1 MTTATATAHHTA
13 ASSHDCLTE
22 SAPEKASGEM
32 KLPETVLNMAWKSMT
47 ISTLPPVPLYT
58 HVSTSVQARM
68 ITMSHPPICPVATTS
83 GRCHRAHTA
92 PRIRLATSAERPAC
106 RLGRAN
112 PLQPGSSHAPP
123 IPGIRSATAKVEKR
137 PVQPPISA
145 AEGAWAPSRTFSAV
159 AARAIPTGSKSA
171 TAYHLIP
178 TRQRTIR
185 RSRPPIPLLPW
196 VMASTTSAARK
207 GPKEAMGVGERPK
220 AYRIQ
225 GHHESAQVSTKNA
238 TSGCRFTKDTVHL
251 LPCRVTGSWPGSSPR
266 SRRRAGSGPAP
277 THERSGSCN
286 VCIILLRRG
295 GRIAQK
301 DYLEVH
307 SEPVASEL
315 RRTPSARSLENP
327 CRTNVSEMYRRKR
340 RRGGNLVGPV
350 DPRRPGSAVS
360 ERIYS
365 DPCDCTRCCS
375 P

>member
-1 MTTATATAHHTA
+1 MNPRCSKILHIHPPPQHVALAPPLRMSYRDIREVWGTGSMQDPGCGLRRMFLPRTPVNKGLEPLLPHPVAGLPLVHAGMGLTAPGGVAVPGSSAPPSSSCLWSLRERCFGPAHTTTATATAHHTA

-68 ITMSHPPICPVATTS
+68 ITMSHPPICPVATTN

-106 RLGRAN
+106 SLGRAN
-112 PLQPGSSHAPP
+112 PLQPGSSHVPP
-123 IPGIRSATAKVEKR
+123 AAGIRSTKAKVEKR
-137 PVQPPISA
+137 PVQPPRSA

-159 AARAIPTGSKSA
+159 TARAIPTGSKSA

-207 GPKEAMGVGERPK
+207 GPKEAMGAGERPK

-225 GHHESAQVSTKNA
+225 GHHESAKASTKNA
-238 TSGCRFTKDTVHL
+238 MSGCRFTKDTVHL
-251 LPCRVTGSWPGSSPR
+251 LPCRVTGS
-266 SRRRAGSGPAP
+266 
-277 THERSGSCN
+277 
-286 VCIILLRRG
+286 
-295 GRIAQK
+295 
-301 DYLEVH
+301 
-307 SEPVASEL
+307 
-315 RRTPSARSLENP
+315 
-327 CRTNVSEMYRRKR
+327 
-340 RRGGNLVGPV
+340 
-350 DPRRPGSAVS
+350 
-360 ERIYS
+360 
-365 DPCDCTRCCS
+365 
-375 P
+375 

>member
-1 MTTATATAHHTA
+1 VNFREFTFHALRCIGAKRRAGASGDSGPFASELPSAKKVNFLVHAGVGLTAPGGGVATSDSAAPSSSCLWSLRERCFGPAHMTTATATAHHTA

-112 PLQPGSSHAPP
+112 PLQPGSSHVPP
-123 IPGIRSATAKVEKR
+123 IPGIRSTTAKVEKR
-137 PVQPPISA
+137 PVQPPRSA

-225 GHHESAQVSTKNA
+225 GHHESAKASTKNA
-238 TSGCRFTKDTVHL
+238 MSGCRFTKDTVHL
-251 LPCRVTGSWPGSSPR
+251 LPCRVTGS
-266 SRRRAGSGPAP
+266 
-277 THERSGSCN
+277 
-286 VCIILLRRG
+286 
-295 GRIAQK
+295 
-301 DYLEVH
+301 
-307 SEPVASEL
+307 
-315 RRTPSARSLENP
+315 
-327 CRTNVSEMYRRKR
+327 
-340 RRGGNLVGPV
+340 
-350 DPRRPGSAVS
+350 
-360 ERIYS
+360 
-365 DPCDCTRCCS
+365 
-375 P
+375 